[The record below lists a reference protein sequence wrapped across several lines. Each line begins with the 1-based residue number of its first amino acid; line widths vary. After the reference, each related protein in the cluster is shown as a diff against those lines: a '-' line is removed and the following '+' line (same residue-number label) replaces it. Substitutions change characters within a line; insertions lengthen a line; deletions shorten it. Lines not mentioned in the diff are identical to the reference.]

1 MKKPIC
7 LTLEECKMELVTVI
21 NRYRQ
26 AGVPCFLL
34 EPIMK
39 DLYTQVAGLKADE
52 VAAVKRDYA
61 EALEREA
68 AEAAEKTDE
77 SEVDEHG
84 D

>member
-1 MKKPIC
+1 MVKKPIC
-7 LTLEECKMELVTVI
+7 LTMEDCKRELIAVI

-39 DLYTQVAGLKADE
+39 DLYRQVEGLKADE
-52 VAAVKRDYA
+52 IATVKRDYA
-61 EALEREA
+61 AQLEKEA
-68 AEAAEKTDE
+68 AEAEKNDE